1 MEGRMK
7 LAYYE
12 GVFKEALESCPSED
26 VRAKA
31 TTVKEMEN
39 FMERGIAE
47 LPLTNCLKLI
57 DELKSMKYY
66 TAERIIPV
74 GAKYMLTLVGEY
86 DSRIMEM
93 QAKIDELK
101 ACKDVMVAALGVKY
115 IETFMSDSG
124 ETRNKDITG
133 SSYVAR
139 GALCLIWWWGGFL
152 LEAREP
158 HQRHGHQGGAE
169 GGAILKELA
178 SSTMAD

>member
-1 MEGRMK
+1 MAQGCYGGAPKRKLMEGKMK

-12 GVFKEALESCPSED
+12 GIFKETLESCPSED

-86 DSRIMEM
+86 DSSIKEM
-93 QAKIDELK
+93 KAKIASMESSME
-101 ACKDVMVAALGVKY
+101 VMVAAFGLKY
-115 IETFMSDSG
+115 VETFTNDAG
-124 ETRNKDITG
+124 ETRNKDLAYG
-133 SSYVAR
+133 WSQFYRVV
-139 GALCLIWWWGGFL
+139 CLLWCL
-152 LEAREP
+152 
-158 HQRHGHQGGAE
+158 
-169 GGAILKELA
+169 
-178 SSTMAD
+178 